1 MANVAVTF
9 RNTTAIGIRA
19 AEVPDASFANGM
31 NNATCMPGI
40 GVATDNPDLAPSLP
54 EWTLEDQFEVARI
67 PQVGQLIGG
76 TGVTPEVDYPS
87 SGGVEGNGSDQ
98 AQFLIGGGNP
108 TNAEVEGDP
117 DLAGTITVLGTANL
131 QSLAT
136 GWELL

>member
-1 MANVAVTF
+1 MANAAVTF
-9 RNTTAIGIRA
+9 RNTTAQGIRA

-31 NNATCMPGI
+31 NNSTCMPGI
-40 GVATDNPDLAPSLP
+40 GVATENPDV
-54 EWTLEDQFEVARI
+54 ETDKWTLLDQFEAPRI
-67 PQVGQLIGG
+67 PQVGQLLGG

-98 AQFLIGGGNP
+98 AQFLVGGGNP
-108 TNAEVEGDP
+108 TNAEVEADP